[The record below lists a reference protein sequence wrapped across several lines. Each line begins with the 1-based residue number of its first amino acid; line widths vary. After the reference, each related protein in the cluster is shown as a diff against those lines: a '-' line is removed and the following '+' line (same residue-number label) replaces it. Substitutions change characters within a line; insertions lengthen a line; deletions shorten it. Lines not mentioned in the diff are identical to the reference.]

1 MNALSPTAIS
11 GHCRGELPR
20 GALAFVGLAV
30 VIVALHGQCFDDGLF
45 LDDYPHYRQLR
56 EADWS
61 LTGLTAA
68 ARLELVE
75 GVIDLWWLPP
85 ITLRFFRPLAFGTMK
100 LVYTLSGWNP
110 AALHAASLVWH
121 LAAATLLMILLRRL
135 GATLGLAWATA
146 ALFAIH
152 PGHVATVQWIACQT
166 ELMVTTYLLGA
177 VLCFARFRGWPGFG
191 EPTTRG
197 AACAWAA
204 AATALFVLALGCREN
219 AVMFPLV
226 VAALEPLVW
235 RRRRRAALAL
245 YVAFVVIWVGYFI
258 LRGAVLGGLSVPPRP
273 YVIPPTAP
281 DFPRFVCDKALY
293 YLLGE
298 YALVPCVPVGGL
310 PYFQERPLLFYGLS
324 AGVVALLIGVTLRC
338 RREPAGLLGP
348 AWLLG
353 FMAPTLPVFVSPHH
367 LYLPGVGWA
376 VAAMLILRGIGRPR
390 MAAGRPARW
399 PRPVMWACLV
409 LLGALFGV
417 VTFYCGLAIE
427 TGQAVEDCLTDEIAA
442 APSGLQDGDTLYVAN
457 LPLLG
462 HYVRLAVE
470 ERTGRRNLRVIGLM
484 WAPRLLGPATPTELT
499 VLDDR
504 TIEVRV
510 AGDRYFAGPMRL
522 LTREASGGEVP
533 DVVDRMVDLG
543 IRARVVERDHEGVVA
558 LRFEFARPL
567 SDPRLHL
574 FWGSRTRWAYE
585 VRPTRQ

>member
-1 MNALSPTAIS
+1 MLR
-11 GHCRGELPR
+11 RGV
-20 GALAFVGLAV
+20 AVAGLAV
-30 VIVALHGQCFDDGLF
+30 LIAVLHGRCLDDGLF

-61 LTGLTAA
+61 LTGLAAA
-68 ARLELVE
+68 ARLELVG
-75 GVIDLWWLPP
+75 GVIDIWWLPP
-85 ITLRFFRPLAFGTMK
+85 ITLRFFRPVAFGLMK
-100 LVYTLSGWNP
+100 LVYTLADWEP
-110 AALHAASLVWH
+110 AALHAASLLWH
-121 LAAATLLMILLRRL
+121 LAAATLLMLLLRRL
-135 GATLGLAWATA
+135 GASLGLAWAAA

-166 ELMVTTYLLGA
+166 ELMVTTFLLGA
-177 VLCFARFRGWPGFG
+177 ALCCGRFRGWPGFG
-191 EPTTRG
+191 EPAGPR
-197 AACAWAA
+197 AAFAWAA
-204 AATALFVLALGCREN
+204 GTLLLFLLALGCREN

-235 RRRRRAALAL
+235 RRRRRAALTL
-245 YVAFVVIWVGYFI
+245 YAVFAAVWIGYFI
-258 LRGAVLGGLSVPPRP
+258 VRGAVLGGLSVPPRP

-281 DFPRFVCDKALY
+281 DFPRFVFDKALY

-310 PYFQERPLLFYGLS
+310 PYFQARPLLFYGLS
-324 AGVVALLIGVTLRC
+324 AAVVALLMVVTIRF

-353 FMAPTLPVFVSPHH
+353 FMAPTLPVFASPHH

-376 VAAMLILRGIGRPR
+376 IGVMLILRGIGRSSGT
-390 MAAGRPARW
+390 AGRAVRWRRPA
-399 PRPVMWACLV
+399 MWVSIV
-409 LLGALFGV
+409 LLGTLFGAG
-417 VTFYCGLAIE
+417 TFYCGMAME
-427 TGQAVEDCLTDEIAA
+427 TGQAVEDCLADEIAA
-442 APSGLQDGDTLYVAN
+442 APSGLQDGDTLYIAN

-470 ERTGRRNLRVIGLM
+470 ERTGRRNLHVVALM

-499 VLDDR
+499 VIDDH

-522 LTREASGGEVP
+522 LTAEARGDDVP
-533 DVVDRMVDLG
+533 DAVDRLADLG
-543 IRARVVERDHEGVVA
+543 LRARVIERDDRGVVA

-585 VRPTRQ
+585 VRPDRQ